1 MNQAEA
7 KAKYRKTA
15 LYSRLSTDDGLDGE
29 SMSISSQKAI
39 LEAYARDHGL
49 YPIVHYSDDGYTGTN
64 FNRPAF
70 QRMISDIEKGEIG
83 CVITKDLSRL
93 GRNYIES
100 GGYIEV
106 FFPKHNV
113 RYISV
118 NDGVDSTVSSGMDI
132 TPFKNILNEFYSRDI
147 SKKVKTGKAIRAKQG
162 KFMGTTAPFGLQKDP
177 NDKNH
182 LIIDPMT
189 APTVKLI
196 FDLALEGLGNNRI
209 GHILYE
215 RKILKPASYKPEFS
229 KFLINEDDPYNWKK
243 ETISRI
249 LRNPVYKGGMW
260 VQTCSKPSLKYPGRG
275 YIPTSQR
282 EVLEDIHEAIVSKE
296 QWQTVQEIMDK
307 HNKVKPCTSGYDNI
321 FRRLLVCPDCGQ
333 SLLVHTDGRNPKRP
347 LDERTY
353 YQYTTYRVYG
363 KSRCSA
369 HRISAKALNEAVL
382 EDIRSHALLAM
393 KDQELYVRQIVA
405 NLSVHTAKE
414 REAMEQELSK
424 LKGQS
429 DSLNQQLIRLYDDL
443 GRGVVSE
450 KQFQAL
456 STHYESQQSAYERKI
471 DELETQLRPQHELM
485 LNAERF
491 VDEIC
496 QCNGVKALT
505 GTILNRLVEKIE
517 VFEPMNCN
525 GKQHIK
531 LKIHYKFIGKVA

>member
-7 KAKYRKTA
+7 KTKYRKTA

-39 LEAYARDHGL
+39 LESYARDHGL

-70 QRMISDIEKGEIG
+70 QRMIADIEKGEIG

-106 FFPKHNV
+106 FFPKHDV

-118 NDGVDSTVSSGMDI
+118 NDGVDSTVSNGMDI

-229 KFLINEDDPYNWKK
+229 KYLVNEDDPYNWKK

-260 VQTCSKPSLKYPGRG
+260 IQTCSKPSLKYPGRG

-307 HNKVKPCTSGYDNI
+307 HNKVRPCTSGYENI

-347 LDERTY
+347 LDEKTY
-353 YQYTTYRVYG
+353 YQCTTYRVYG
-363 KSRCSA
+363 KSQCSA

-382 EDIRSHALLAM
+382 EDIRSHARVAMENQSDYICQLLSTLNARTA
-393 KDQELYVRQIVA
+393 QEQ
-405 NLSVHTAKE
+405 
-414 REAMEQELSK
+414 EAMELELTR
-424 LKGQS
+424 LKAQS
-429 DSLNQQLIRLYDDL
+429 DGLNQQFIRLYDDL
-443 GRGVVSE
+443 SRGLVSE
-450 KQFQAL
+450 KQYQAL
-456 STHYESQQSAYERKI
+456 SAHYESQQIACDHRIS
-471 DELETQLRPQHELM
+471 DLETELQEQRE
-485 LNAERF
+485 LSIDAERF
-491 VDEIC
+491 AEEMGQYAGITE
-496 QCNGVKALT
+496 LT
-505 GTILNRLVEKIE
+505 GTLLNRLVDKIE
-517 VFEPMNCN
+517 VYEPTECD
-525 GKQHIK
+525 GERHIK
-531 LKIHYKFIGKVA
+531 LKIHYKFTR

>member
-1 MNQAEA
+1 
-7 KAKYRKTA
+7 
-15 LYSRLSTDDGLDGE
+15 
-29 SMSISSQKAI
+29 
-39 LEAYARDHGL
+39 
-49 YPIVHYSDDGYTGTN
+49 
-64 FNRPAF
+64 
-70 QRMISDIEKGEIG
+70 
-83 CVITKDLSRL
+83 
-93 GRNYIES
+93 
-100 GGYIEV
+100 
-106 FFPKHNV
+106 
-113 RYISV
+113 
-118 NDGVDSTVSSGMDI
+118 
-132 TPFKNILNEFYSRDI
+132 
-147 SKKVKTGKAIRAKQG
+147 
-162 KFMGTTAPFGLQKDP
+162 
-177 NDKNH
+177 
-182 LIIDPMT
+182 
-189 APTVKLI
+189 
-196 FDLALEGLGNNRI
+196 
-209 GHILYE
+209 
-215 RKILKPASYKPEFS
+215 
-229 KFLINEDDPYNWKK
+229 
-243 ETISRI
+243 
-249 LRNPVYKGGMW
+249 
-260 VQTCSKPSLKYPGRG
+260 
-275 YIPTSQR
+275 
-282 EVLEDIHEAIVSKE
+282 
-296 QWQTVQEIMDK
+296 MDK

-353 YQYTTYRVYG
+353 YQCTTYRVYG